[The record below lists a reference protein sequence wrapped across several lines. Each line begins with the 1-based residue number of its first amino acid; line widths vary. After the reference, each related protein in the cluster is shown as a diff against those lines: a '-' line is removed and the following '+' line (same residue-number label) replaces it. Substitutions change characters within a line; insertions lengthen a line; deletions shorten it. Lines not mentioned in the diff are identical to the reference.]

1 MPQTSAVLKGKRC
14 MCPTCKEVFSSATGF
29 DKHRKGTQ
37 GHDRRCVDPAS
48 VGMQISTR
56 GNNTYW
62 TTPMPA
68 GVVWSN
74 NHEQRT

>member
-14 MCPTCKEVFSSATGF
+14 MSPTCKEVFSSAPGF

-48 VGMQISTR
+48 VGMQISAR

-68 GVVWSN
+68 GVVWGAK
-74 NHEQRT
+74 